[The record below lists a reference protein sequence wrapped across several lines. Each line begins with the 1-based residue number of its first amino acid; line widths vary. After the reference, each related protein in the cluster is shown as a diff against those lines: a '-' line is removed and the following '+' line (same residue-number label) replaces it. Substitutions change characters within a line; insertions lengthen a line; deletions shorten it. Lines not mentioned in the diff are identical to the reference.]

1 MSLTPEMCAFIQ
13 QTARSFKTGAPRRRY
28 MAQTLEAFG
37 LSQREAERRFGWGR
51 NTLRR
56 ALHEHRSGL
65 TCLDAFNCRGRKPAE
80 FHLPRLL
87 DDIKDL
93 VQDHVQ
99 TDPTFQTTRLYCR
112 LTAAAVRRQLL
123 ARKGYTDEQLPSI
136 ETITNKLNDL
146 GFRLRKVAKCRPQ
159 KK

>member
-1 MSLTPEMCAFIQ
+1 MCAFIQ

-56 ALHEHRSGL
+56 ALQERRSGL

-80 FHLPRLL
+80 FYLPRLL

>member
-13 QTARSFKTGAPRRRY
+13 QTARAFKIGAPRRRY
-28 MAQTLEAFG
+28 MAQTLETFR
-37 LSQREAERRFGWGR
+37 LSQRQAQRCFGWGR
-51 NTLRR
+51 DTLRK
-56 ALHEHRSGL
+56 ALHEHRTGI
-65 TCLDAFNCRGRKPAE
+65 TCCDAFRRRGRKPAE

-93 VQDHVQ
+93 VQDHLQ
-99 TDPTFQTTRLYCR
+99 TDPNFQTTRLYCR
-112 LTAAAVRRQLL
+112 LTAAEVRRQLI
-123 ARKGYTDEQLPSI
+123 ARKGYGGEQLPSI
-136 ETITNKLNDL
+136 ETLTNKLNGL